1 PSVFSMLPV
10 LLERSGRTGKGSI
23 TGLYTV
29 LVEGDDMNDPIADA
43 ARGILDGHCVLSR
56 ALAHRSHYPAIDVL
70 QSVSRLAGEVQVPE
84 ARQAAA
90 GLRELMALHREKE
103 DLISIGAYSPG
114 SDPRIDRAIA
124 LMPAIDGFLRQPVD
138 EPVPSDRS
146 D

>member
-23 TGLYTV
+23 TGLYAV
-29 LVEGDDMNDPIADA
+29 LVEGDDMNDPVADA

-70 QSVSRLAGEVQVPE
+70 QSVSRLAGEVQEPE
-84 ARQAAA
+84 VRQAS
-90 GLRELMALHREKE
+90 GNLRELLALHREKE

-114 SDPRIDRAIA
+114 SDHRIDRAIA
-124 LMPAIDGFLRQPVD
+124 LMPSVEAFLKQPVD
-138 EPVPSDRS
+138 QPVPA
-146 D
+146 